1 MSDETIREMQYPISL
16 LLEIVERLS
25 KVETRLENTA
35 TKSDFEK
42 VELRLENAATKSDFE
57 KMETNQ
63 LKWLLLLSL
72 LVSLSW
78 EHSSNIFE
86 MIPT

>member
-16 LLEIVERLS
+16 LLEIVERFS
-25 KVETRLENTA
+25 KVETRLENTV

-42 VELRLENAATKSDFE
+42 VELRLENTATKSDFE

-63 LKWLLLLSL
+63 LKWLIATILTCFIVLGAFLKY
-72 LVSLSW
+72 
-78 EHSSNIFE
+78 F
-86 MIPT
+86 